1 MSEQWMASASTRAG
15 ERLSLQLVSAIGA
28 LAVCGG
34 MFAPL
39 FSVNRDRDTLSLW
52 SLHDRGVPGIT
63 ALLLVIIAIV
73 ITTLLPGRY
82 QARVLGQWIL
92 GAAVVVAIG
101 VPLALCVGYVNTSS
115 DFPRRYVEFRWG
127 LPLLV
132 LGLAT
137 MLVGVVEWRHRMPA
151 TTQPDDHDG
160 HPPLVR

>member
-1 MSEQWMASASTRAG
+1 MSEGSLRQ
-15 ERLSLQLVSAIGA
+15 SLQMVSAVGA
-28 LAVCGG
+28 VAVLAG

-63 ALLLVIIAIV
+63 ALLLGTIAIV
-73 ITTLLPGRY
+73 VTTLLPGRY
-82 QARVLGQWIL
+82 QARALGRWIL
-92 GAAVVVAIG
+92 GVAVVVALG
-101 VPLALCVGYVNTSS
+101 VPLALCVGYVNTSAVYFS
-115 DFPRRYVEFRWG
+115 DFPRRYVGFRWG

-137 MLVGVVEWRHRMPA
+137 MLVGVMEWRHRMPA
-151 TTQPDDHDG
+151 TTQPREQGG